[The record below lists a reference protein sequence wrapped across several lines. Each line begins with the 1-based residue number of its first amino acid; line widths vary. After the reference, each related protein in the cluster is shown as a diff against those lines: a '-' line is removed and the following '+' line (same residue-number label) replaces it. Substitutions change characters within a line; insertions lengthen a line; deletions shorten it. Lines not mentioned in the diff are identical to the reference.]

1 MLESRESLVLALV
14 VVLIFVYLTM
24 SSRGRADERALASD
38 WRGAVN
44 WVEGVPPSRGP
55 PLVVASPP
63 MACPAKAPCPTLAE
77 LEEQQRAWLNDQN
90 NCRRGVRNDGAGYGS
105 QRTLHPLDHEL
116 RTRNGHYL
124 PEGKLACA
132 ERQAWAPHNEGTNV
146 EFDPHKGSYAGHDL
160 TQQLG
165 QYQQGDWCEQLS
177 NMAIDPRTQENHRK
191 WAHEVAPHSQGAMV
205 VDNMDE
211 AVVMSQARQG
221 IRDSFAFHTPAQ
233 SSRTHQITEVGAK
246 EHGEQAT
253 LLHKHF

>member
-1 MLESRESLVLALV
+1 MLESRESLVLALI
-14 VVLIFVYLTM
+14 VVLIFVYLMTT
-24 SSRGRADERALASD
+24 SRGRADEKALAAD
-38 WRGAVN
+38 WQSAVN
-44 WVEGVPPSRGP
+44 WVEGSHQASPAAAPP
-55 PLVVASPP
+55 VAS
-63 MACPAKAPCPTLAE
+63 CPARAPCPTLAE

-105 QRTLHPLDHEL
+105 QRTLNPLDHDL

-146 EFDPHKGSYAGHDL
+146 EFDPHKGAYAGNDL

-177 NMAIDPRTQENHRK
+177 NLAIDPRTQENHRK
-191 WAHEVAPHSQGAMV
+191 WAHEVAPHSQGAMT
-205 VDNMDE
+205 VDNLDE

-221 IRDSFAFHTPAQ
+221 IRAFEFPTPAQ

-246 EHGEQAT
+246 ENAEHST